1 MTAASTTAMSNLFT
15 QGPRATLRRLW
26 AFNWPLTLS
35 ALLYIALIPVYIV
48 AAILDPRII
57 TGMPAFVK
65 PLKFILSSAIY
76 LTTFLWL
83 LTLVQGRRRWVSI
96 VAFITSLGFLV
107 ENVIITAQAIRGT
120 MSHYNLA
127 TPLDA
132 TLFSLMGGFVTLIA
146 LMNLM
151 LGIWLLFQRLPDR
164 TLAWGIR
171 LGLLIAAV
179 GIWSAF
185 LMTIIPTPAQQAL
198 MDVGHAPT
206 TFGAHSVGVEDGGPG
221 LPFLGWSTA
230 GGDLRAPHFVGMHA
244 MQALPLLGFLLT
256 HPAARR
262 RWQSGQRTALV
273 IIGGAAYLGW
283 TLLLIWQALRGQSVI
298 APDGLTWLAYAL
310 LIGISGS
317 AAFLTLRRRPIPAP
331 VTA

>member
-1 MTAASTTAMSNLFT
+1 MSYLFT
-15 QGPRATLRRLW
+15 QSPRATLRRLW

-96 VAFITSLGFLV
+96 VAWVTSVGFLV

-146 LMNLM
+146 LMNLI
-151 LGIWLLFQRLPDR
+151 LGAWLLFQRLPDR

-185 LMTIIPTPAQQAL
+185 LMTTLPSPAQQAQ
-198 MDVGHAPT
+198 MAAGQAPT
-206 TFGAHSVGVEDGGPG
+206 AFGAHSVGVEDGGPG
-221 LPFLGWSTA
+221 LPFLGWSTE
-230 GGDLRAPHFVGMHA
+230 GGDLRVAHFVGMHA

-256 HPAARR
+256 RPAARR
-262 RWQSGQRTALV
+262 RWHERQRTALLL
-273 IIGGAAYLGW
+273 IGGVTYLGW

-298 APDGLTWLAYAL
+298 APDAQTWLAYAL
-310 LIGISGS
+310 LIGLSG
-317 AAFLTLRRRPIPAP
+317 AAALLALRRRPAP
-331 VTA
+331 FPV